1 MKRFTAL
8 MAAAAM
14 IATPALARQ
23 PVSSEAPPEDTAP
36 PPAASL
42 IQPAAP
48 VADAAPVAPVAPAA
62 PAAPVSAPAVAI
74 DPSIYQVLRTG
85 DRQMSCEALAAEAN
99 TLNAELMAEQ
109 QEAAKKAKKAKA
121 GKGLMGGAAGG
132 LMAGAARYGLAR
144 GMVGGALS
152 PLVAQAAVA
161 ATDATAMAA
170 GNAIANSGDEGA
182 PATVSPK
189 QQRMNPLL
197 RLYREKPGCPGG
209 GQARTCMSP
218 AGSEAEHQLRHDVP
232 LDLV

>member
-1 MKRFTAL
+1 MKRLTAL
-8 MAAAAM
+8 MAAAAL
-14 IATPALARQ
+14 IASPALARQ
-23 PVSSEAPPEDTAP
+23 PASGVAQPKDAAP
-36 PPAASL
+36 PPAAG
-42 IQPAAP
+42 P
-48 VADAAPVAPVAPAA
+48 VEPTPAA
-62 PAAPVSAPAVAI
+62 PASAPAAAPTL

-99 TLNAELMAEQ
+99 TLNAELIAEQ
-109 QEAAKKAKKAKA
+109 QDAARKAKKSKA

-189 QQRMNPLL
+189 QQRMNHLL
-197 RLYREKPGCPGG
+197 GLYREKQC
-209 GQARTCMSP
+209 
-218 AGSEAEHQLRHDVP
+218 
-232 LDLV
+232 